1 MAYTINKSD
10 GTELAV
16 LQDATVDTS
25 TSITLVGKNYI
36 GYGEIQNENFLFL
49 LENFANTAAPSTPI
63 AGQIWFDT
71 TTNQAK
77 IYDGDKWVEAGTASV
92 SNDAPLN
99 PPLGSFWFKTPYKT
113 LYVYTGT
120 DWQLIGPQV
129 AEGFGRTEA
138 VSDSVFATNDVEYPI
153 IKVFVNDLIIGVIAS
168 NTFNIRPD
176 NAITGFSAIR
186 AGFNINSNNS
196 FAGNLVGSATEAD
209 RLSTIRLIN
218 GVGFD
223 GSQDVTITSSTTN
236 ALESGPYIV
245 GSNFDGSNPTTWTI
259 DATSSNTIGKI
270 VVRDSGGDFAAGTI
284 TANLVGDVT
293 GNVTAAS
300 GTSTFDTVTANQF
313 IGAQLTGNSSTST
326 RLVTPRDI
334 NGVAFDGTADITVPA
349 DGSTLT
355 GVSIANNI
363 KTSDLERVGTLTD
376 LDVGSKIEINNK
388 ILLNAVTDPI
398 ISATA
403 ELTIQVQD
411 PSDNFALKLI
421 SNDTAVTD
429 GIGPLG
435 GLVPVTDLDGDLGKT
450 TLRFKNAYAE
460 TFTGNLTGTA
470 TNATAAVA
478 ADNLSGGVAGG
489 FVYQSGPGATV
500 ITAAGIPGQTIISNG
515 SGAPYWGSPSFQPL
529 TFGDYLD
536 GNGRTEY
543 PGAYAVTLDVDAD
556 TANTANK
563 VVARDGSGNFSAGTI
578 SASLNGNAS
587 TATSAST
594 LSGNRTINGTVFD
607 NTGNI
612 TITAEDPNS
621 VDRAGDTMSGFLSLH
636 ADPTANLHAAT
647 KRYVDNV
654 AQSYTFVYKDQQA
667 VGSFTNQVGSF
678 NDSRNWFDVYP
689 PSGKTMSNLTA
700 FIASIGRIHYAGGVD
715 GNDSIR
721 CEWDIRSDRIRVWV
735 QGTEQRAKPKGNYL
749 AIWS

>member
-10 GTELAV
+10 GTELSV

-49 LENFANTAAPSTPI
+49 LENFANNAAPRTPI
-63 AGQIWFDT
+63 KGQIWFDT

-77 IYDGDKWVEAGTASV
+77 IYDGTRWVEAGTAAV
-92 SNDAPLN
+92 SDDAPLN
-99 PPLGSFWFKTPYKT
+99 SPLGALWFKTPYKT
-113 LYVYTGT
+113 LYVWTGT
-120 DWQLIGPQV
+120 EWQLIGPQV

-138 VSDSVFATNDVEYPI
+138 VSDSIFATNDVEYPI
-153 IKVFVNDLIIGVIAS
+153 IKVFVNDLIIGIIAS
-168 NTFNIRPD
+168 NTFTIRSD
-176 NAITGFSAIR
+176 NPIVGFSNIR
-186 AGFNINSNNS
+186 AGYNINSNNN
-196 FAGNLVGSATEAD
+196 FAGDLIGNATTAD
-209 RLSTIRLIN
+209 RLSNIRLIN
-218 GVGFD
+218 GTGFD
-223 GSQDVTITSSTTN
+223 GSSDITITSTTTN
-236 ALESGPYIV
+236 ALVSGPYIV
-245 GSNFDGSNPTTWTI
+245 GSNFDGSNPTTWTV

-293 GNVTAAS
+293 GNVTAVS
-300 GTSTFDTVTANQF
+300 GTSAFDTVTANQF
-313 IGAQLTGNSSTST
+313 IGAQLTGNSSTTT

-349 DGSTLT
+349 DAFTLT
-355 GVSIANNI
+355 GTAIANSVVSSN
-363 KTSDLERVGTLTD
+363 LETVGTLVD
-376 LDVGSKIEINNK
+376 LDVATKIEINNK
-388 ILLNAVTDPI
+388 IAINATADPI

-403 ELTIQVQD
+403 ELTLQVQD
-411 PSDNFALKLI
+411 PGDNFSLKLI

-435 GLVPVTDLDGDLGKT
+435 GLVPVTDLDGDLGKS

-470 TNATAAVA
+470 TNATASVT
-478 ADNLSGGVAGG
+478 ADNIAGG
-489 FVYQSGPGATV
+489 TAGGIPYQSGAGTTV
-500 ITAAGIPGQTIISNG
+500 ITAAGVPGQTIISNG
-515 SGAPYWGSPSFQPL
+515 TGAPYWGSPSFQPL
-529 TFGDYLD
+529 TFGAYLD

-578 SASLNGNAS
+578 TASLNGNAS
-587 TATSAST
+587 TAST
-594 LSGNRTINGTVFD
+594 ATALSGSRTINGTVFD

-654 AQSYTFVYKDQQA
+654 AQSYTFVYKDQQT

-678 NDSRNWFDVYP
+678 NNSHNFFDVYP

>member
-49 LENFANTAAPSTPI
+49 LENFANNAAPSTPI
-63 AGQIWFDT
+63 VGQIWFDT

-77 IYDGDKWVEAGTASV
+77 IYDGVRWVEAGTAAV
-92 SNDAPLN
+92 SDDAPLN
-99 PPLGSFWFKTPYKT
+99 APLGSFWFKTPYKK
-113 LYVYTGT
+113 LHVWTGT
-120 DWQLIGPQV
+120 EWQLIGPQV
-129 AEGFGRTEA
+129 SEGFGKTEA
-138 VSDSVFATNDVEYPI
+138 SSESVFATNDVEYPI
-153 IKVFVNDLIIGVIAS
+153 IKVFVNDLVIGIISS
-168 NTFNIRPD
+168 NTFTIRAD
-176 NAITGFSAIR
+176 NAIAGFTDIR
-186 AGFNINSNNS
+186 AGFNINSNNN
-196 FAGNLVGSATEAD
+196 FAGDLIGNATTAD
-209 RLSTIRLIN
+209 RLSTIRTIN
-218 GVGFD
+218 GVGFN
-223 GSQDVTITSSTTN
+223 GSENITITSSTTN
-236 ALESGPYIV
+236 SLESGPYII

-259 DATSSNTIGKI
+259 DATSNNTIGKI

-284 TANLVGDVT
+284 TADLVGNVT

-300 GTSTFDTVTANQF
+300 GTSAFDTVTANRF
-313 IGAQLTGNSSTST
+313 IGATLTGNASTTT
-326 RLVTPRDI
+326 RLVTPREI
-334 NGVAFDGTADITVPA
+334 NGVAFDGTADVTVPA
-349 DGSTLT
+349 DAFTLT
-355 GVSIANNI
+355 GTAIANNVVS
-363 KTSDLERVGTLTD
+363 SDLERVGTLVE
-376 LDVGSKIEINNK
+376 LDVGTKITVNSKIEI
-388 ILLNAVTDPI
+388 NAVTDPI
-398 ISATA
+398 IQSNA
-403 ELTIQVQD
+403 ELTLQVMD
-411 PSDNFALKLI
+411 PGDNFSLKLI

-429 GIGPLG
+429 GMGPLG
-435 GLVPVTDLDGDLGKT
+435 GLVPITDLDGDLGKST
-450 TLRFKNAYAE
+450 RRFKNAYAE

-470 TNATAAVA
+470 TNATASVT
-478 ADNLSGGVAGG
+478 ADNIAGGTAGG
-489 FVYQSGPGATV
+489 FVYQSGAGTTV
-500 ITAAGIPGQTIISNG
+500 VTAAGVPGQTIISNG
-515 SGAPYWGSPSFQPL
+515 TGAPYWGSPSFQPL
-529 TFGDYLD
+529 TFGNYLD

-563 VVARDGSGNFSAGTI
+563 IVARDGSGNFSAGTI
-578 SASLNGNAS
+578 TASLNGNAS
-587 TATSAST
+587 TAST
-594 LSGNRTINGTVFD
+594 AAALSGSRTINGTVFD

-654 AQSYTFVYKDQQA
+654 AQSYTFVYKDQQT

-678 NDSRNWFDVYP
+678 NNSHNFFDVYP

-700 FIASIGRIHYAGGVD
+700 FIASIGKIHYAGGVD

-749 AIWS
+749 AVWS

>member
-1 MAYTINKSD
+1 MAYTINKTD
-10 GTELAV
+10 GTELTV
-16 LQDATVDTS
+16 LQDATVDTT

-49 LENFANTAAPSTPI
+49 LENFANNAAPRTPI

-71 TTNQAK
+71 TNNQLK
-77 IYDGDKWVEAGTASV
+77 VYDGTRWVEAGNAAV
-92 SNDAPLN
+92 SDDAPLN
-99 PPLGSFWFKTPYKT
+99 PPLGAFWFKTPYKK
-113 LYVYTGT
+113 LHVWTGT
-120 DWQLIGPQV
+120 EWHLIGPQV
-129 AEGFGRTEA
+129 AEGFGQTEA
-138 VSDSVFATNDVEYPI
+138 VSTSVFATTDIEYPI
-153 IKVFVNDLIIGVIAS
+153 IKVFVNGLVIGIIAS
-168 NTFNIRPD
+168 NSFNIRAD
-176 NAITGFSAIR
+176 NAITGFSDIR
-186 AGFNINSNNS
+186 AGYNINSNNS
-196 FAGNLVGSATEAD
+196 FAGSLIGNATTAD

-223 GSQDVTITSSTTN
+223 GSQDITVTSTTTN
-236 ALESGPYIV
+236 SLVSGPYII
-245 GSNFDGSNPTTWTI
+245 GNNFDGSNPTTWTV

-270 VVRDSGGDFAAGTI
+270 VVRDSGGDFSAGTI

-300 GTSTFDTVTANQF
+300 GTSAFDTVTANQF
-313 IGAQLTGNSSTST
+313 IGATLTGNSSTTT

-349 DGSTLT
+349 AAFTLT
-355 GVSIANNI
+355 GTALANNVVS
-363 KTSDLERVGTLTD
+363 SDLERVGTLVD
-376 LDVGSKIEINNK
+376 LDVATKIEVNSKIAIN
-388 ILLNAVTDPI
+388 ATTDPI

-403 ELTIQVQD
+403 ELTLQVQD
-411 PSDNFALKLI
+411 PSDNFSLKLI

-470 TNATAAVA
+470 TNATASVT
-478 ADNLSGGVAGG
+478 ADNIAGGTAGG
-489 FVYQSGPGATV
+489 FLYQTGVGTTD
-500 ITAAGIPGQTIISNG
+500 ITPAGVPGQTIISNG
-515 SGAPYWGSPSFQPL
+515 TGAPYWGSPSFQPL
-529 TFGDYLD
+529 TFGNYLD

-543 PGAYAVTLDVDAD
+543 PGAYAVTLDVDAS
-556 TANTANK
+556 TTNTANK

-578 SASLNGNAS
+578 TASLSGNAS
-587 TATSAST
+587 TATTASQ
-594 LSGNRTINGTVFD
+594 LSGSRTINGVVFD
-607 NTGNI
+607 NSGNI

-654 AQSYTFVYKDQQA
+654 AQSYTFVYKDQQT
-667 VGSFTNQVGSF
+667 VGSYTNQVGSF
-678 NDSRNWFDVYP
+678 NNSHNFFDVYP

-749 AIWS
+749 AVWS

>member
-1 MAYTINKSD
+1 M
-10 GTELAV
+10 
-16 LQDATVDTS
+16 
-25 TSITLVGKNYI
+25 
-36 GYGEIQNENFLFL
+36 
-49 LENFANTAAPSTPI
+49 
-63 AGQIWFDT
+63 
-71 TTNQAK
+71 
-77 IYDGDKWVEAGTASV
+77 
-92 SNDAPLN
+92 
-99 PPLGSFWFKTPYKT
+99 
-113 LYVYTGT
+113 
-120 DWQLIGPQV
+120 
-129 AEGFGRTEA
+129 
-138 VSDSVFATNDVEYPI
+138 
-153 IKVFVNDLIIGVIAS
+153 
-168 NTFNIRPD
+168 
-176 NAITGFSAIR
+176 
-186 AGFNINSNNS
+186 
-196 FAGNLVGSATEAD
+196 
-209 RLSTIRLIN
+209 
-218 GVGFD
+218 
-223 GSQDVTITSSTTN
+223 
-236 ALESGPYIV
+236 
-245 GSNFDGSNPTTWTI
+245 
-259 DATSSNTIGKI
+259 
-270 VVRDSGGDFAAGTI
+270 
-284 TANLVGDVT
+284 
-293 GNVTAAS
+293 
-300 GTSTFDTVTANQF
+300 
-313 IGAQLTGNSSTST
+313 
-326 RLVTPRDI
+326 
-334 NGVAFDGTADITVPA
+334 
-349 DGSTLT
+349 
-355 GVSIANNI
+355 
-363 KTSDLERVGTLTD
+363 
-376 LDVGSKIEINNK
+376 
-388 ILLNAVTDPI
+388 
-398 ISATA
+398 
-403 ELTIQVQD
+403 
-411 PSDNFALKLI
+411 
-421 SNDTAVTD
+421 
-429 GIGPLG
+429 
-435 GLVPVTDLDGDLGKT
+435 
-450 TLRFKNAYAE
+450 
-460 TFTGNLTGTA
+460 
-470 TNATAAVA
+470 
-478 ADNLSGGVAGG
+478 SGGVAGG
-489 FVYQSGPGATV
+489 FVYQNGPGATV

-529 TFGDYLD
+529 TFGNYLD